1 MLNMV
6 LLSKGVTLMYN
17 CKICKS
23 IDKKKI
29 ETDILLGKSG
39 SYFKKTYEIGYST
52 LRRHKEDH
60 LSKEIADD
68 RKSRMVEF
76 QLPKIMVEKEF
87 PPLDNILD
95 CLSFIHNESLGI
107 YKKAKDEQALNVA
120 LQALRLDMDC
130 IGLALRGDE
139 LRQSYQAQGSWE
151 KIFPIILEVLKDY
164 EDARVAVSNRLLE
177 HEDASDFE

>member
-1 MLNMV
+1 MR
-6 LLSKGVTLMYN
+6 N
-17 CKICKS
+17 CKVCQS

-29 ETDILLGKSG
+29 EKDLLLGKPY
-39 SYFKKTYEIGYST
+39 SYFKKTYNMGYVT

-60 LSKEIADD
+60 LSKEIAEE
-68 RKSRMVEF
+68 RKNRMVEF
-76 QLPKIMVEKEF
+76 QLPQILVEKEF

-107 YKKAKDEQALNVA
+107 YKKAKDEEQLSTA

-130 IGLALRGDE
+130 IGLAVRGDE

-151 KIFPIILEVLKDY
+151 KIFPVILEVLKDY
-164 EDARVAVSNRLLE
+164 EEARVAVSDRLLE
-177 HEDASDFE
+177 CEKENDFE